1 MFKKPAF
8 YGVANVEIIIYKT
21 NHKSLIFK
29 WIPALK
35 APGIFFHLFLRYFYQ
50 LTYLS

>member
-21 NHKSLIFK
+21 NHNSLIFNR
-29 WIPALK
+29 IPT
-35 APGIFFHLFLRYFYQ
+35 G
-50 LTYLS
+50 